1 MISINKPLHNKYLL
15 SICDDNQYWKFVSR
29 YQKAKKYGIRAVVGY
44 LSGAEIYQIVGE
56 IGKGALRTWGRQK
69 AATVAI
75 IVIGWIGVPVALVFT
90 NATKAVR
97 TAKAVH
103 TAASFVIEIAE
114 DATNLSYLPIDSIF

>member
-69 AATVAI
+69 ASNCSHNCDRMDRCSSRSSVYECHKSCS
-75 IVIGWIGVPVALVFT
+75 
-90 NATKAVR
+90 NC
-97 TAKAVH
+97 
-103 TAASFVIEIAE
+103 
-114 DATNLSYLPIDSIF
+114 